1 MFNLIKKLFHWI
13 KGLFNPSNRFL
24 KRNNKIVDKIDKL
37 QVYTSK
43 LRDEDF
49 PKETERLKK
58 LFKKGFS
65 LDQLL
70 IEAFALA
77 REAAKRITG
86 LNCYRVQILGS
97 IVLHQGKIAEMKT
110 GEGKTLTSV
119 LPAYLNALSGESVHI
134 VTVNE
139 YLADREANGLIGKV
153 FKFLG
158 LSVGLNIK
166 SKNIE
171 AKKQAYECDILYSTN
186 SELGFDYLRDN
197 MEMKFSNILMKRKYN
212 YAILDEVDSILID
225 EGRTPLIIS
234 NQTKQNIHFYRDS
247 DRFVKKLK
255 EDHYLIDLESKTIE
269 LTESGIKKAE
279 IFFQT
284 KDLYNSKNYILLH
297 CIKNALKAYFILE
310 KNKDYLVEKD
320 KVLIIDHFTGRILHG
335 RQFSEGLHQ
344 ALEVKEGCTVKEE
357 TDISATITYQ
367 NFFRIYKKL
376 SGMTGTAKTEEREFI
391 NIYNMPVVEI
401 PTNKPMIREDAPD
414 FVFLNLKDKWEGLL
428 NEIEYRFKK
437 QQPILIGTVTV
448 EVSEQISKK
457 LKKIKIP
464 HEVLNAKNHFKEAE
478 IIAKAGNKGSVTI
491 ATNMA
496 GRGTDIRLGEGVK
509 ELGGLAVLGTERHES
524 RRIDN
529 QLRGRSGRQGDKGY
543 SRFFVS
549 GEDELVV
556 RFSGSK
562 IKKLISL
569 LQQSKQQKERI
580 SSNFLT
586 NFFTNLQKKIESSN
600 YNSRKFLLQFDSVLG
615 LQRDIIYKQRREV
628 LTSDNV
634 NIEKIALSLIKKTLD
649 QKIDLFFYKK
659 FNKNKKEENLVNFIH
674 FLEISLFPKNTLNLE
689 LLKNIY
695 MENKNFSKIEIKK
708 TLFLTVEELLNK
720 IKIKLNNINEK
731 KYFIFLKEIILNNI
745 DMHFKKH
752 ISLMLSLRKSINF
765 VGYGQQNILMVYQ
778 TEGQKFFNEMIQN
791 ISFDISCMILKSSVL
806 ENIISK

>member
-1 MFNLIKKLFHWI
+1 MFNWI
-13 KGLFNPSNRFL
+13 KNLFNSSKRFE
-24 KRNNKIVDKIDKL
+24 KRNKKIVDKIDEL
-37 QVYTSK
+37 AIYTSK
-43 LRDEDF
+43 LKDEDF
-49 PKETERLKK
+49 PKETERLKT

-77 REAAKRITG
+77 REAARRITG

-119 LPAYLNALSGESVHI
+119 LPAYLNALTGESVHI

-153 FKFLG
+153 FNFLG

-171 AKKQAYECDILYSTN
+171 AKKKAYECDILYSTN

-234 NQTKQNIHFYRDS
+234 NQKKQNVHFYMDS
-247 DRFVKKLK
+247 DRFVRKLK
-255 EDHYLIDLESKTIE
+255 EQHYIIDLEYKTIE

-284 KDLYNSKNYILLH
+284 KDLYNPKNYILLH

-310 KNKDYLVEKD
+310 KNKDYLVEEN

-344 ALEVKEGCTVKEE
+344 ALEVKEGCTIKEE

-391 NIYNMPVVEI
+391 NIYNMPVIEI

-414 FVFLNLKDKWEGLL
+414 FVFLNLKDKWEGLM

-448 EVSEQISKK
+448 EVSEEISRK
-457 LKKIKIP
+457 LKKRKIP

-478 IIAKAGNKGSVTI
+478 IIAKAGNKGAVTI

-549 GEDELVV
+549 GEDELVI

-562 IKKLISL
+562 ITKLISL
-569 LQQSKQQKERI
+569 LQQSKQQKEFI
-580 SSNFLT
+580 SSKFLT

-600 YNSRKFLLQFDSVLG
+600 YDSRKFLLQFDSVLG
-615 LQRDIIYKQRREV
+615 LQRDIIYKQRRQI
-628 LTSDNV
+628 LTSDDA
-634 NIEKIALSLIKKTLD
+634 NIDKITLSLIKKILD
-649 QKIDLFFYKK
+649 YKIDLFFYKK
-659 FNKNKKEENLVNFIH
+659 FQKNIKKEENLVNLIN
-674 FLEISLFPKNTLNLE
+674 FLEISLFHKNTLNLE
-689 LLKNIY
+689 LFKSVNMKNP
-695 MENKNFSKIEIKK
+695 KFSKIEIKK
-708 TLFLTVEELLNK
+708 IIYLTVEELLNK
-720 IKIKLNNINEK
+720 IKIKLNNLNK
-731 KYFIFLKEIILNNI
+731 GKYFIFLQEIILHNI

-765 VGYGQQNILMVYQ
+765 VGYGQQNVLMVYQ
-778 TEGQKFFNEMIQN
+778 SEGQKLFNEMIQN
-791 ISFDISCMILKSSVL
+791 ITFDISCMILKSSVL